1 MITKK
6 NILIKKQE
14 YLIDGHGLERI
25 KLILDP
31 SNKHKISLRKT
42 TFKDKG
48 FLFFCV
54 NQPDAIKSR
63 FNSKHINLS
72 DHENWLKK
80 ILNSKN
86 VFFYIITLNKIPIG
100 FFRFDKIKDYFTIDI
115 YIEKNFRNKGISS
128 KALNLGMK
136 KIYTNTKIGK
146 YRAYIK
152 KNNINSINFFKSLNF
167 KKKENYFFKIFNH

>member
-1 MITKK
+1 TKR
-6 NILIKKQE
+6 NLLIKRQK

-25 KLILDP
+25 KLILKP
-31 SNKHKISLRKT
+31 LNKFKISLRKT

-54 NQPDAIKSR
+54 NQPDAISSR

-72 DHENWLKK
+72 NHENWLKK
-80 ILNSKN
+80 ILKSKN
-86 VFFYIITLNKIPIG
+86 IFFYVITLNKIPVG
-100 FFRFDKIKDYFTIDI
+100 FFRFDKVKNYYTIDI
-115 YIEKNFRNKGISS
+115 YIEKNFRKKGISS

-146 YRAYIK
+146 FRAYIK
-152 KNNINSINFFKSLNF
+152 KNNIESINFFKSLNF
-167 KKKENYFFKIFNH
+167 KKKENYFLKIFNY

>member
-31 SNKHKISLRKT
+31 SNNHKISLRKT

-54 NQPDAIKSR
+54 NQPDAIKWR

-86 VFFYIITLNKIPIG
+86 VFLHHHL
-100 FFRFDKIKDYFTIDI
+100 
-115 YIEKNFRNKGISS
+115 E
-128 KALNLGMK
+128 
-136 KIYTNTKIGK
+136 
-146 YRAYIK
+146 
-152 KNNINSINFFKSLNF
+152 
-167 KKKENYFFKIFNH
+167 